1 MNGPSSCVVSFALAG
16 LPRAR
21 RAKAIVPEAEA
32 TGSPSGGQFE
42 FSERGGNSAE
52 RSRIAMSRKIGVL
65 GGTGPEGS
73 GLAYRWAR
81 AGEEIVIGSRDAK
94 RAEETAAQLRARI
107 GGPAKISGADNATTA
122 SQCEVVVLTVPF
134 SGGAV
139 LLKQLKSVWKPGT
152 VVIDTTVPLAA
163 TVGGA
168 ATRMLG
174 VWQGSA
180 AEQTKELLPA
190 GITLAAAF
198 QNLGAELLLK
208 DEPVDCDILVCS
220 DDENAKKVAFEL
232 AGEIPGARALNGGKL
247 ENARIVESLTALLI
261 GINIRY
267 KVHSAGIRFTGVP
280 IK

>member
-1 MNGPSSCVVSFALAG
+1 
-16 LPRAR
+16 
-21 RAKAIVPEAEA
+21 
-32 TGSPSGGQFE
+32 
-42 FSERGGNSAE
+42 
-52 RSRIAMSRKIGVL
+52 MSRKIGIL

-81 AGEEIVIGSRDAK
+81 ASEEIVIGSRDAK
-94 RAEETAAQLRARI
+94 RAAETAAQLRARI
-107 GGPAKISGADNATTA
+107 GGSAKIEGVDNATA
-122 SQCEVVVLTVPF
+122 AAHCDIVVLTVPF
-134 SGGAV
+134 SGHAA

-180 AEQTKELLPA
+180 AEQAAELLPS
-190 GITLAAAF
+190 GVSLAAAF
-198 QNLGAELLLK
+198 QNLGAELLAK

-220 DDENAKKVAFEL
+220 DDEKAKQVASEL
-232 AGEIPGARALNGGKL
+232 AEKIPGARALNGGKL
-247 ENARIVESLTALLI
+247 ENARIVESLTALLV

-267 KVHSAGIRFTGVP
+267 KVHSAGIRFTGLP
-280 IK
+280 MN

>member
-1 MNGPSSCVVSFALAG
+1 
-16 LPRAR
+16 
-21 RAKAIVPEAEA
+21 
-32 TGSPSGGQFE
+32 
-42 FSERGGNSAE
+42 
-52 RSRIAMSRKIGVL
+52 MSRKIGVL

-208 DEPVDCDILVCS
+208 DEPVDCDILVCG